1 MESTVRI
8 EFEGLPPFKGS
19 GPNAARGKQ
28 RQLEFKLQ
36 AQRAFASWRT
46 SGAGV
51 AGVGFP
57 WDPMLSAISLSMTYE
72 RGTGTNDA
80 ANIVGGVCD
89 ALQDVAYADDKQ
101 VRHILYAEKEAP
113 QGVDRL
119 IVEVAALGAL
129 IPESIARIPLGQ
141 PRVHSISGR
150 PSGMGPGHRC
160 SLVRSR
166 RRFRRPDFGTA
177 SFTRCRPRTA
187 CSEAERVDVQD
198 SSEAPRLEPALTLEV
213 AATGE
218 HHHQALIGGRVPW
231 ASGSRA

>member
-1 MESTVRI
+1 MEPTVRI

-28 RQLEFKLQ
+28 RQYDFRLR

-72 RGTGTNDA
+72 RGTGANDA

-101 VRHILYAEKEAP
+101 VRHILYAETEAP
-113 QGVDRL
+113 QGADRL
-119 IVEVAALGAL
+119 IVDVAAVGSP
-129 IPESIARIPLGQ
+129 IPESITRIPLSNQESTPSVDVPARWDQDIDAAWSGRVAGSGGQ
-141 PRVHSISGR
+141 ISG
-150 PSGMGPGHRC
+150 PLA
-160 SLVRSR
+160 SLDAAR
-166 RRFRRPDFGTA
+166 GLH
-177 SFTRCRPRTA
+177 
-187 CSEAERVDVQD
+187 VQKLSVSTFKTLQKLLD
-198 SSEAPRLEPALTLEV
+198 SSQLLRSKWRRQENTIIRL
-213 AATGE
+213 
-218 HHHQALIGGRVPW
+218 
-231 ASGSRA
+231 